1 MKKGYKRLLF
11 FEIILLF
18 IFFLNSFVWNI
29 LNEYNML
36 IFLIISIIIFK
47 MFIGVEKDR
56 HRYTKDI
63 IFNILIFLLASLL
76 IYYLFGILI
85 GFYKIDNYFN
95 LYGLKTFIIPM
106 LATIILKEYLR
117 YQVLTKSE
125 ESKLFII
132 IAVIIFIL
140 IDISNAIY
148 YRTFDTLYSIF
159 MFVALTLLPSI
170 SSNIAASYIS
180 IKVGY
185 KPNIIW
191 ILITKMYIYFTPIVP
206 NPNEYILSVIRFVFP
221 LLIAYRVYMLF
232 TKVKDEEISRNYNKC
247 KKGIS
252 LIIPTILVVI
262 MVYLTSGYFHYYAI
276 AIASG
281 SMHPQIKKGDV
292 VIIEKVSDN
301 YDTLKVGEVLAFKYN
316 DVIVVHRIINIVNE
330 NNKYY
335 FYSKG
340 DANNNADNFVISED
354 MVIGVVNYKVPY
366 IGLPTVWLNEL

>member
-11 FEIILLF
+11 FDIILFLIF
-18 IFFLNSFVWNI
+18 ILNSFVWNI

-36 IFLIISIIIFK
+36 IFLTISIIIFK
-47 MFIGVEKDR
+47 MLIGVEKDR

-63 IFNILIFLLASLL
+63 IFNIIIFLLASFLV
-76 IYYLFGILI
+76 YYLFGIVI

-95 LYGLKTFIIPM
+95 IYGLKTFIIPL

-148 YRTFDTLYSIF
+148 YGTFDTLYSIF

-180 IKVGY
+180 LKVGY
-185 KPNIIW
+185 KPNIVW
-191 ILITKMYIYFTPIVP
+191 ILITKMYIYFIPIVP
-206 NPNEYILSVIRFVFP
+206 NPNEYILSVIRFIFP
-221 LLIAYRVYMLF
+221 LLIAYRVYVLF
-232 TKVKDEEISRNYNKC
+232 TKVKDEEISRNYNKRR
-247 KKGIS
+247 KGIN

-292 VIIEKVSDN
+292 VIIEKVSGN

-316 DVIVVHRIINIVNE
+316 DVIVVHRIVNIVNE
-330 NNKYY
+330 NDEYY

-340 DANNNADNFVISED
+340 DANKNADNFVISED